1 MIICLIIS
9 TPVSSQYLNETLKLD
24 CSVTYENLPRHK
36 NNIVK
41 EYYIKTNTTGYVEVL
56 KSNPNL
62 TPHTIAKLEVNGA
75 TVAGFFMDVSCEVD
89 EDKISCRTSDKYNS
103 RMVLNRNTGS
113 IDFSSKEY
121 VEDDISI
128 EEKVTGVCSKA
139 TKKF

>member
-1 MIICLIIS
+1 M
-9 TPVSSQYLNETLKLD
+9 
-24 CSVTYENLPRHK
+24 
-36 NNIVK
+36 
-41 EYYIKTNTTGYVEVL
+41 